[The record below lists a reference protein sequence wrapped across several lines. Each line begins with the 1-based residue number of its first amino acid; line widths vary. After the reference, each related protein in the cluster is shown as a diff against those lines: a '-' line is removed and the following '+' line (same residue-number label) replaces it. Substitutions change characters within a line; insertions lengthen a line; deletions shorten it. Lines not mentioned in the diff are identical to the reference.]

1 MYYQVNVITIIYKNY
16 IVIPIFESNQEHPP
30 NTDVCMNADHI
41 IM

>member
-30 NTDVCMNADHI
+30 INADHI